1 METREP
7 PYFPISGPWNFWIFS
22 FFFFFNFFL
31 FCKTPKAGFVV
42 WLNILKK
49 KLPPQHTHALYWH
62 CFLFC
67 FVFYRGLYTCL
78 NFSQQPTLNYRINY
92 CKPGGCYD
100 NASRYGCWMLRD
112 SLHGSGFPA
121 LIRSHWGDI
130 TNLLLAATLK
140 YLSSCKQ
147 AGCALWALSCCCP
160 LRS

>member
-7 PYFPISGPWNFWIFS
+7 PYFPISGPWKFQDF
-22 FFFFFNFFL
+22 FHFFFFNFFL

-49 KLPPQHTHALYWH
+49 KLPPPPTHTRTLLAL
-62 CFLFC
+62 FFVLFS
-67 FVFYRGLYTCL
+67 FYHGLYTCL

-100 NASRYGCWMLRD
+100 NASRYGWWMLRD

-140 YLSSCKQ
+140 YLSSCK
-147 AGCALWALSCCCP
+147 
-160 LRS
+160 

>member
-7 PYFPISGPWNFWIFS
+7 PYFPISGPWIFS
-22 FFFFFNFFL
+22 FFLFFNFFL

-49 KLPPQHTHALYWH
+49 KLPPHTHTHTRTLLALFFVL
-62 CFLFC
+62 FLPWSLHLSKF
-67 FVFYRGLYTCL
+67 
-78 NFSQQPTLNYRINY
+78 QPATNTTAIIYRINY

-100 NASRYGCWMLRD
+100 NASRYGWWMLRD

-140 YLSSCKQ
+140 YLSSCK
-147 AGCALWALSCCCP
+147 
-160 LRS
+160 